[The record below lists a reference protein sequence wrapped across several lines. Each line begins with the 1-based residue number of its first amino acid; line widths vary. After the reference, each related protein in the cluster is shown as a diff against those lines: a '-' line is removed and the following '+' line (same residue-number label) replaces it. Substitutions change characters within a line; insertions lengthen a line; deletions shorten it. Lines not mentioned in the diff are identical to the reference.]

1 MVCELRADGSLKCEV
16 VKSNGSRIPL
26 EKLLDDPVELT
37 PLTNPKSGEPL
48 EPAKEY
54 GSTVL
59 YAPYTGM
66 AVVATM
72 PEAANHVKPRFTEV
86 EQRNIARSKAK
97 IIQASNMVETN
108 PSLDSLSRAWQL
120 LRQAEADYGRGYQ
133 GVVGEAIKK
142 DPMYRELMTA
152 TGSAGEFLR
161 HAINAEGSQRQ
172 VFIDEAKLRLK
183 SSKQIVQEVKT

>member
-1 MVCELRADGSLKCEV
+1 MVCELRTDGSLKCEV

-72 PEAANHVKPRFTEV
+72 PESGNPVKPRFTEV
-86 EQRNIARSKAK
+86 EERNIARSKAK
-97 IIQASNMVETN
+97 IIEASNMVETN
-108 PSLDSLSRAWQL
+108 PSLDSVSRAWQL
-120 LRQAEADYGRGYQ
+120 LREAEADYGKGYQ

-152 TGSAGEFLR
+152 TGSADEFLR
-161 HAINAEGSQRQ
+161 YAINAQESQRQ
-172 VFIDEAKLRLK
+172 AYIDEAKLRLQH
-183 SSKQIVQEVKT
+183 SKNIVETMGS